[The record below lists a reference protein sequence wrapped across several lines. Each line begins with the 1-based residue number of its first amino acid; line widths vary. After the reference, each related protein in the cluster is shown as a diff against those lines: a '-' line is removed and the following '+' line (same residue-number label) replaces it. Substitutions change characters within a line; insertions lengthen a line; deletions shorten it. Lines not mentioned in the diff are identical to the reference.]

1 MTTVLIIDDN
11 AELRDTLV
19 TILEDE
25 GYVTIVADDGKS
37 GVRAFSKNHP
47 DLVITDV
54 LMPDHDGI
62 QTICDIRR
70 LQADARIIAM
80 SGGALL
86 DNTYYLRMAQELGAM
101 AILPKPFEVEDLV
114 QLVATCIDAPTADP
128 LSTSAP

>member
-25 GYVTIVADDGKS
+25 GYATIVADDGKS
-37 GVRAFSKNHP
+37 GVRAFSKHHP
-47 DLVITDV
+47 DLVVTDV
-54 LMPDHDGI
+54 LMPDYDGI

-86 DNTYYLRMAQELGAM
+86 DNAYYLRMAQELGAM

-114 QLVATCIDAPTADP
+114 QLVASCINAPTAAP
-128 LSTSAP
+128 LSASAP